1 MLCTTSYFFKNTQYV
16 IDTFIILPNGTN
28 IITIVMFDPSQNV
41 LPILLC
47 ALINVVV
54 VWMTVNELNL
64 GYFSHT
70 YSGRLDLPSLSF
82 HSRSLQIKY
91 KSLQSLPLKFS
102 IQPIQIFWFPYSCQM
117 IGSIGQL
124 VS

>member
-54 VWMTVNELNL
+54 VWMTVNEL
-64 GYFSHT
+64 FMRISHVSPNCEIT
-70 YSGRLDLPSLSF
+70 SL
-82 HSRSLQIKY
+82 
-91 KSLQSLPLKFS
+91 
-102 IQPIQIFWFPYSCQM
+102 
-117 IGSIGQL
+117 
-124 VS
+124 